1 METLLKGGDYLAGD
15 FSYADIAFYIAQF
28 FAARHTV
35 PIGPDRERL
44 LQWRSRMAHRPA
56 VAPVIGAMVEYL
68 RGTALP
74 VPEYGA

>member
-1 METLLKGGDYLAGD
+1 M
-15 FSYADIAFYIAQF
+15 AQF

-56 VAPVIGAMVEYL
+56 VAPVIGAMLEYL